1 MIRLHPHLDEI
12 FSPAKRAIEEGRI
25 PGAALGI
32 VTRDGAREAM
42 IYGTS
47 QTEPHSIKLER
58 HMWFDLASLTKVIFT
73 THRLLELVRDGIVKL
88 DHPLA
93 KYMPDLRQY
102 DLGAPER
109 ALTIRQVLAHQT
121 HLPAVEPLYT
131 LGQDPDT
138 LRAYVLQRAW
148 KSGPP
153 VYSDINYILLGILI
167 ERLTGRSLA
176 DQTLPNGLSFFPPHD
191 ESVATERCAWRGRI
205 MKGEVHDE
213 NAFALGGP
221 AGHAGLFGTV
231 DGVLDHALH
240 LLKGA
245 NLSTELLAEMT
256 TPFSG
261 NRALGWEVQQSGW
274 HGGEGHSPRTIGHL
288 GFTGTGLWVDLDR
301 GIGWTLLTN
310 RVHPSRHTDTGI
322 MALRRETGT
331 LVARFSAEG

>member
-1 MIRLHPHLDEI
+1 MSVLEHLEEI
-12 FSPAKRAIEEGRI
+12 FLPAKRAIEEGRI
-25 PGAALGI
+25 PSAALGLI
-32 VTRDGAREAM
+32 TQDGQRKIAVFGNA
-42 IYGTS
+42 
-47 QTEPHSIKLER
+47 QLEPEKIKLER

-73 THRLLELVRDGIVKL
+73 THRVLTLVNSGQLTL
-88 DHPLA
+88 DDPLA
-93 KYMPDLRQY
+93 KHIPDLRQY
-102 DLGAPER
+102 DTSAPER
-109 ALTIRQVLAHQT
+109 ALTIRQLLSHQT

-131 LGQDPDT
+131 LGQDPET

-167 ERLTGRSLA
+167 ERITGQALS
-176 DQTLPNGLSFFPPHD
+176 DQPLEEGLSFSPPHE
-191 ESVATERCAWRGRI
+191 ESVATERCAWRGRVI
-205 MKGEVHDE
+205 RGDVHDE

-231 DGVLDHALH
+231 DGVLNHALH
-240 LLKGA
+240 LLHGG
-245 NLSTELLAEMT
+245 NLPPELMAEMV
-256 TPFSG
+256 TPIAG
-261 NRALGWEVQQSGW
+261 NRALGWEVQQTGW

-288 GFTGTGLWVDLDR
+288 GFTGTGLWIDLDR

-331 LVARFSAEG
+331 LVGRFSAQT